1 MSNRDATLFRCL
13 SATPNRQLKTKRA
26 IFSLYQPVSISSATC
41 TLEYNSQQPEKNKH
55 ALLPS
60 LPFSITIPIFLDL
73 AVVASSDSSNSKA
86 NSRPSIVLAVM
97 YCDGVMWKLMHRHFF
112 SPSPFPWNKLSAS
125 VLSNAPFDH
134 WFICWF
140 CVSFTLK

>member
-1 MSNRDATLFRCL
+1 MSICDTKSPTENKKGHFLPLPTRLDFFCNLYARVQLTTAGEKQTRPSSLAPLFNHH
-13 SATPNRQLKTKRA
+13 PH
-26 IFSLYQPVSISSATC
+26 FSWSC
-41 TLEYNSQQPEKNKH
+41 RRRFFRFLEQQ
-55 ALLPS
+55 
-60 LPFSITIPIFLDL
+60 
-73 AVVASSDSSNSKA
+73 SK
-86 NSRPSIVLAVM
+86 SHPSIVLAVM